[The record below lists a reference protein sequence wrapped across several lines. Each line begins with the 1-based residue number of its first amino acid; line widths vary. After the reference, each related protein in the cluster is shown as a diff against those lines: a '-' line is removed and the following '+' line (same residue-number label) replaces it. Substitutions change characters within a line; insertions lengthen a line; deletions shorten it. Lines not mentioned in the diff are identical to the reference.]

1 MEAGLKAAGE
11 ARSAQV
17 DRFVHERLPPSGEWP
32 RLLLPDEFAS
42 SVPLNCVDRLVD
54 EHVRAGRAERPALI
68 SSHGTITYGEL
79 HHMIGRMA
87 HVLVDDFGIVPGN
100 RVLLRAPNSP
110 TLAALWLAV
119 LRTGAVAVTT
129 MSLLRAAEL
138 GTIIDMARPALA
150 VCDAD
155 LAGELE
161 AALAASG
168 SECALVTFSASGGE
182 LAERMRR
189 HVPTFPPCPTASDD
203 VALIGFTSGTTGRP
217 KATIHFHRD
226 VIAICETTAR
236 HVIRPAH
243 DDIFIGTSPLAFTF
257 GLGGLVIFPLWAGAA
272 SVLEPRYGAE
282 SLVEAIGRHRASV
295 CFTVPTFYQRMVAA
309 VSPRSAAS
317 LRLAVSSGEAL
328 PVPVREAWRE
338 VSGVGLSEL
347 LGSTEML
354 HAFVGAV
361 ADEAKCGYI
370 GRAIPGYRVAV
381 LDPDGRALPAGETGA
396 LAVVG
401 PTGCR
406 YLDDP
411 RQRDYVR
418 FGWNVTGD
426 ACAIDEEGYVAYHCR
441 FDDMIIS
448 AGYNISAAEVENV
461 VLEHPDVAECAVIG
475 TPDPERG
482 EVVTAYVVPRY
493 RTNEEDVFADG
504 IRLHVRE
511 RLAPYKYPRKV
522 FVVSKLPRNESGKLQ
537 RFRLRSA

>member
-1 MEAGLKAAGE
+1 MEAGLSPAG
-11 ARSAQV
+11 AVHSAQT
-17 DRFVHERLPPSGEWP
+17 DRFVHERLPPPAHWP
-32 RLLLPDEFAS
+32 QILLPDGFARR
-42 SVPLNCVDRLVD
+42 VPLNCVDCLVD
-54 EHVRAGRAERPALI
+54 AHVRSGRARRPALI
-68 SSHGTITYGEL
+68 SSGGTITYGEL
-79 HHMIGRMA
+79 HDIIGRMA

-129 MSLLRAAEL
+129 MSLLRAGEL
-138 GTIIDMARPALA
+138 GTILDMARPSLA

-168 SECALVTFSASGGE
+168 SQCALVTFSPSGGE

-189 HVPTFPPCPTASDD
+189 HDPVFPPCPTGSDD

-217 KATIHFHRD
+217 KATVHFHRD
-226 VIAICETTAR
+226 VIAICQAVAR
-236 HVIRPAH
+236 HVIRPVR

-272 SVLEPRYGAE
+272 SVLEPRYSAE
-282 SLVEAIGRHRASV
+282 SLVEAIERHRASV

-309 VSPRSAAS
+309 VSPPRAAS

-328 PVPVREAWRE
+328 PVPVRETWRE
-338 VSGVGLSEL
+338 ASGVGLSEL

-354 HAFVGAV
+354 HAFVGST
-361 ADEAKCGYI
+361 ADEAKSGYI

-381 LDPDGRALPAGETGA
+381 LDPDGRALPPGEIGA

-411 RQRDYVR
+411 RQQDYVR

-426 ACAIDEEGYVAYHCR
+426 ACSIGEEGHVAYHCR

-461 VLEHPDVAECAVIG
+461 VLDHPDVAECAVIG

-482 EVVTAYVVPRY
+482 EVVTAYVVPRH
-493 RTNEEDVFADG
+493 RTNHEDAFADG

-522 FVVSKLPRNESGKLQ
+522 FVVSELPRNESGKLQ
-537 RFRLRSA
+537 RFRLRSG